1 MSKGIK
7 QIISLNGKASD
18 PKDNKNYIYA
28 IDVKNQKWQL
38 MTYLENG
45 TDIRHLS
52 LITPSYATESNSI
65 DNYRDR
71 PVYIY
76 WDKLWIIT
84 DENKVPIQFQYTAGS
99 GVNLLDIQTPIITYI
114 GGDVGDGGKSTSTWN
129 ILATQIEAS
138 LSGTL
143 SCGSRSYSGYSLSW
157 LSHNQTSNFIK
168 ENSISHGTQNLQ
180 LTITCI
186 NGEYDTQNAIETIT
200 STSCVSWYVS
210 YNNSCVENV
219 CSGSIPAHAHST
231 ATSQNHLTEW
241 NFSTPGECS
250 FECNLNYTYDSSHNS
265 CQPDNKTESCGAIPT
280 NSIYHSVSTI
290 SQTWD
295 GTEWLPSNISTH
307 DFNSSTSECRF
318 TCNPWYTYDLGS
330 NTCVWNSCTIPA
342 TDTYNSKT
350 YTIATPGT
358 LLHNNSVTKSGTYAF
373 GTSPNNGTISADFV
387 YSCNAWVLSK
397 TVSNNGGSCSSWYS
411 FNNNYSAPAC
421 SGNSCTTPTSGVH
434 SGLTYTL
441 TSQSVAHGS
450 SVTVTSANRAF
461 GTSPANGTTSAQFT
475 YSCNAGVISLAST
488 ANNAGS
494 CNTGYTFNNNYS
506 SPACWGNSCNTP
518 TSGVHSG
525 LTYTLTSQSLAH
537 GNSVTITSANRAFG
551 VSPAHGNTS
560 AQFTYSC
567 NAGVITLTSTANNAG
582 ACGAGYTFNNNY
594 ASPACTANC
603 PAGMNLEWTKC
614 RSNIRPKNTFYNAYY
629 DCVNNFWTTFIG
641 TNSYDSNV
649 YWRSS
654 STSQVNYMC
663 GSWSFSC
670 YPDIFPPTNLS
681 WQCKSAAGT
690 MNTIFQSHHS
700 IQWCTPAYDGT
711 AYYQCYKSL

>member
-7 QIISLNGKASD
+7 QIISLNGKATD

-45 TDIRHLS
+45 NDIKHLS

-65 DNYRDR
+65 DDYRDR

-76 WDKLWIIT
+76 WDKLGIIT
-84 DENKVPIQFQYTAGS
+84 DENKVPIQYTSGT

-129 ILATQIEAS
+129 VLATQIEAS

-143 SCGSRSYSGYSLSW
+143 SCWGKSYSGYTLTELW
-157 LSHNQTSNFIK
+157 HNQSANFIK
-168 ENSISHGTQNLQ
+168 NISISHGTQNLQ
-180 LTITCI
+180 LYITCI

-210 YNNSCVENV
+210 YNNSCVQNK
-219 CSGSIPAHAHST
+219 CSGTIPNHAHST

-265 CQPDNKTESCGAIPT
+265 CQPDTKTESCGAIPT
-280 NSIYHSVSTI
+280 NSIYNSVSTI

-358 LLHNNSVTKSGTYAF
+358 LLHNNSVTRTGTTSF
-373 GTSPNNGTISADFV
+373 GTSPANGTMSADFV
-387 YSCNAWVLSK
+387 YTCNAWVLSK
-397 TVSNNGGSCSSWYS
+397 SVSNTGGSCGIDYI

-421 SGNSCTTPTSGVH
+421 NYSKYIISGTITNGANAIINGCWTTTVANASWAFQLQNITAWTNCNNIVVTRSGYNCTIST
-434 SGLTYTL
+434 
-441 TSQSVAHGS
+441 
-450 SVTVTSANRAF
+450 NW
-461 GTSPANGTTSAQFT
+461 PANTQANTTNISWSCCVSNMGQSCSSSYST
-475 YSCNAGVISLAST
+475 YIWNHPHGCQVWCGCYLAVAT
-488 ANNAGS
+488 WA
-494 CNTGYTFNNNYS
+494 
-506 SPACWGNSCNTP
+506 ACWSPGIYCPTPGVDGSACYVSYTWTIQCN
-518 TSGVHSG
+518 
-525 LTYTLTSQSLAH
+525 
-537 GNSVTITSANRAFG
+537 
-551 VSPAHGNTS
+551 
-560 AQFTYSC
+560 
-567 NAGVITLTSTANNAG
+567 
-582 ACGAGYTFNNNY
+582 
-594 ASPACTANC
+594 
-603 PAGMNLEWTKC
+603 WTC
-614 RSNIRPKNTFYNAYY
+614 
-629 DCVNNFWTTFIG
+629 
-641 TNSYDSNV
+641 
-649 YWRSS
+649 
-654 STSQVNYMC
+654 Q
-663 GSWSFSC
+663 
-670 YPDIFPPTNLS
+670 
-681 WQCKSAAGT
+681 
-690 MNTIFQSHHS
+690 
-700 IQWCTPAYDGT
+700 
-711 AYYQCYKSL
+711 